1 VAAASL
7 VVRISADINDFAKNL
22 NQMTRDVDRAA
33 KRISDV
39 GKAMTLGIT
48 LPVGLAA
55 AALSKMALENDAVA
69 ARMRGSFGPAVDQV
83 NGFLEKLGKVAPV
96 AGTELQKMAVDINN
110 VATGM
115 GMAAPKAALLTE
127 SVLTMANDLSA
138 KTGASM
144 GEATEALTRGLEG
157 STKQLKSLG
166 VVINE
171 TQVKQEAYRLGLMKI
186 GQELTPLGTALATY
200 SLLQK
205 QSSQFT
211 GAAASVHQT
220 AARQFAMFTTAAS
233 ELADRLSNLLLPA
246 LVTIARAGTALIDAL
261 QKIPDW
267 VYGTAFAF
275 AAFAAGIGPAIIA
288 VANITALLVKLREA
302 FVLLTAAEML
312 AKIKGLFALLMDP
325 KILVPMIALAGAIAG
340 VMYLWD
346 RFVKKVEE
354 QPKIAPPVDVKALM
368 GGGGPTATFGNE
380 LQELQKQAAGV
391 FKSFDLG
398 VHFGDRMQGH
408 LEALNALNAEAVKLY
423 GQQADKMGEVAI
435 AAREVMQR
443 VQEIVAL
450 QNVSR
455 AATPFATGPAAR
467 RRRSGSRDADP
478 FSR

>member
-211 GAAASVHQT
+211 GVAASVHQT

-275 AAFAAGIGPAIIA
+275 AAFAAGIGPAITA

-325 KILVPMIALAGAIAG
+325 KILVPMIALAGAVAG

-354 QPKIAPPVDVKALM
+354 QPK
-368 GGGGPTATFGNE
+368 TR
-380 LQELQKQAAGV
+380 AAGRCE
-391 FKSFDLG
+391 SSHG
-398 VHFGDRMQGH
+398 RRRTNGDIWERAPG
-408 LEALNALNAEAVKLY
+408 AAEA
-423 GQQADKMGEVAI
+423 G
-435 AAREVMQR
+435 RRR
-443 VQEIVAL
+443 VQVVRSRRAL
-450 QNVSR
+450 
-455 AATPFATGPAAR
+455 
-467 RRRSGSRDADP
+467 RRSDARPPRGAQRAERRSRQTLRPA
-478 FSR
+478 SRQDG